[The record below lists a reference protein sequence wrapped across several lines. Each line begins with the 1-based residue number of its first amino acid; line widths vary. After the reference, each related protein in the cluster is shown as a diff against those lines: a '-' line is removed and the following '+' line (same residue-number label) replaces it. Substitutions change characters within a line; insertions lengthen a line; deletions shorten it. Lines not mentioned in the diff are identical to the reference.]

1 MLAMKKAERKSTRK
15 GMSRRQWL
23 YTAAGAAAATPVM
36 GAGAPQTSKLRLTM
50 SCWDYDRTRA
60 LREGQVAFDGIEL
73 TYLPLVVEETFFRM
87 LRYHEFDIAELSLSS
102 YTVSLFADKPQF
114 IAIPIFPSRMFRH
127 NGIFINV
134 NSGIRQP
141 KDLAGKRIGTP
152 EYQLTAPVWQRGI
165 LSDEYNVP
173 VTSVTHFQGGLEEP
187 GREEKINLNLP
198 PNIKLQPIPAGKTL
212 SQMLEDGEI
221 DALVS
226 PRSPSSFKPGGKVR
240 RLFEDYATV
249 EREYFQ
255 RTKIFPVMHV
265 VAIRRDVYEKY
276 PWVAQSLYKGLAQSQ
291 KITYEDLHET
301 AALKVMLPW
310 LIKHVEDTESVMG
323 KEFWPYG
330 LEPNVKALSTFLRYS
345 YEQGLA
351 KRLLQPKELFAP
363 ESLESFKI

>member
-1 MLAMKKAERKSTRK
+1 MKKTKRKSASKR
-15 GMSRRQWL
+15 MSRRQWL
-23 YTAAGAAAATPVM
+23 YTAAGAAAVPVIRP
-36 GAGAPQTSKLRLTM
+36 AAPQSSKLRLTM
-50 SCWDYDRTRA
+50 ACWDYDRTRA
-60 LREGQVAFDGIEL
+60 LRESRVSFDGIEL

-87 LRYHEFDIAELSLSS
+87 LRYHEFDVAEMSLSS
-102 YTVSLFADKPQF
+102 YTLSLFADKPPF
-114 IAIPIFPSRMFRH
+114 IAIPVFPSRMFRH

-134 NSGIRQP
+134 NSGVREP

-173 VTSVTHFQGGLEEP
+173 ITSVTHVQGGLEEA
-187 GREEKINLNLP
+187 GREEKINPNLP
-198 PNIKLQPIPAGKTL
+198 PNIKLQAIPPGKTL
-212 SQMLEDGEI
+212 SQMLEAGEI

-249 EREYFQ
+249 ERDYYQ
-255 RTKIFPVMHV
+255 RTKIFPIMHV

-276 PWVAQSLYKGLAQSQ
+276 PWVAQSLYKGLVESQ

-310 LIKHVEDTESVMG
+310 LIKHVEDTEATMG
-323 KEFWPYG
+323 KDFWPYG
-330 LEPNVKALSTFLRYS
+330 LEPNVKTLSTFLRYS
-345 YEQGLA
+345 SEQGLA
-351 KRLLQPKELFAP
+351 KRILQPKELFAP
-363 ESLESFKI
+363 ETLESFKI

>member
-1 MLAMKKAERKSTRK
+1 MRRKL
-15 GMSRRQWL
+15 SRREL
-23 YTAAGAAAATPVM
+23 FYTAAGATAGIAAAPVLA
-36 GAGAPQTSKLRLTM
+36 AGAPQTSKLHLTM

-60 LREGQVAFDGIEL
+60 LMEGRVAFDGVEL

-87 LRYHEFDIAELSLSS
+87 LRYHEFDVAEMSLSS
-102 YTVSLFADKPQF
+102 YTLSLFADKPQF

-134 NSGIRQP
+134 NSGIRRPQ
-141 KDLAGKRIGTP
+141 DLAGKRIGTP

-165 LSDEYNVP
+165 LSDEYQVP
-173 VTSVTHFQGGLEEP
+173 ITAATHFQGGLEEP
-187 GREEKINLNLP
+187 GREEKINLDLP
-198 PNIKLQPIPAGKTL
+198 SNIKLQPIPAGRTL
-212 SQMLEDGEI
+212 SQMLEAGEI

-249 EREYFQ
+249 ERDYYQ
-255 RTKIFPVMHV
+255 RTKIFPIMHV
-265 VAIRRDVYEKY
+265 VAIRRDVYENNR
-276 PWVAQSLYKGLAQSQ
+276 WVAQALYKGFVEAQ

-310 LIKHVEDTESVMG
+310 LIKHVEDTEATLG
-323 KEFWPYG
+323 KDFWPYG
-330 LEPNVKALSTFLRYS
+330 FEPNVKTLSTFLRYS

-363 ESLESFKI
+363 ETLESFKI

>member
-1 MLAMKKAERKSTRK
+1 MKRKEKKSAVP
-15 GMSRRQWL
+15 GMSRREWL
-23 YTAAGAAAATPVM
+23 YTAAGGAAVPALHPV
-36 GAGAPQTSKLRLTM
+36 APETSKLRLTM

-60 LREGQVAFDGIEL
+60 LMESRVSFDGIDL

-87 LRYHEFDIAELSLSS
+87 LRYHEFDVAEMSLSS
-102 YTVSLFADKPQF
+102 YTLSLFADKLQF

-134 NSGIRQP
+134 NSGIREP
-141 KDLAGKRIGTP
+141 NDLAGKRIGTP

-165 LSDEYNVP
+165 LSDDYKVP
-173 VTSVTHFQGGLEEP
+173 ITSATHFQGGLEEP

-198 PNIKLQPIPAGKTL
+198 ANIKLQPIPAGKTL
-212 SQMLEDGEI
+212 SQMLEAGEI

-240 RLFEDYATV
+240 RLFEDYASV
-249 EREYFQ
+249 ERDYYQ
-255 RTKIFPVMHV
+255 RTKIFPIMHV

-276 PWVAQSLYKGLAQSQ
+276 PWVAQSLYKGLVQAQ

-301 AALKVMLPW
+301 AALKTMLPW
-310 LIKHVEDTESVMG
+310 LIKHVEDTEAIMG
-323 KEFWPYG
+323 KDFWPYG
-330 LEPNVKALSTFLRYS
+330 FEPNVKTLETFLRYS

-351 KRLLQPKELFAP
+351 KRLLQPRDLFAP
-363 ESLESFKI
+363 EALESFKI